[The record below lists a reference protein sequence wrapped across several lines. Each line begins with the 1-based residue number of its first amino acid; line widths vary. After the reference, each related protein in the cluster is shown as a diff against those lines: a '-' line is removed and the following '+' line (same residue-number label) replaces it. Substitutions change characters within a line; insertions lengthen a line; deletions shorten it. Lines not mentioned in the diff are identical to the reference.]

1 MSRLNML
8 RDLRIE
14 HENILKH
21 IRDMEELERYR
32 SEADEAWGMFDRLS
46 DMSSVSEKEVSYAE
60 QNAIKRQQAYF
71 QLYYELNSDQ
81 CTCKPDSAQ
90 ACDVCQAQINAKSM
104 YREEM

>member
-8 RDLRIE
+8 RNLRIE
-14 HENILKH
+14 HERLVKKL
-21 IRDMEELERYR
+21 REMEQIERYR
-32 SEADEAWGMFDRLS
+32 SEVEAAWGVFDRLS

-60 QNAIKRQQAYF
+60 QKAIERQQAYF

-81 CTCKPDSAQ
+81 CTCKPDSAT
-90 ACDVCQAQINAKSM
+90 ACDVCQAQIKAKST